1 MALSCDLECTLMVL
15 SVCPGGGGGGGRE
28 ERCLSVELESD
39 LSVYACALTR
49 VCQSLHYCV
58 H

>member
-1 MALSCDLECTLMVL
+1 MYSYGVKRLSGG
-15 SVCPGGGGGGGRE
+15 GGGGGGGRE

-49 VCQSLHYCV
+49 VCKSLHYCV